1 MSKTIDF
8 EKKNEFQRSNIKR
21 GKNFKDPKLR
31 EEKLRLQKF
40 KDLLTGEK
48 LIPGNTH
55 YHHIDYD
62 INNDNQDNLAF
73 ISTKT
78 HMKITG
84 AQVRNLIEAEWYKI
98 QLQENLIA
106 LKEGR
111 KPILQK
117 KAIKNIEKYWT
128 NRVRNYRNWKFQK
141 HWSYKKES
149 ISSRLDRYTFES
161 LKGNNNSRSIQNFVR
176 IFLRDKK
183 FRKKFKDI
191 LWDQF
196 EKDPSDPRMELLQYL
211 DITDNKQSLI
221 EIFPHVVSGIV
232 YVVEKELI
240 SFYFT
245 FMSGFSVSYAIRVG
259 LIHFRYLENQ
269 DPIKKEEVLA
279 ILNELIN
286 EKG

>member
-1 MSKTIDF
+1 MPH
-8 EKKNEFQRSNIKR
+8 KKKIRYSY
-21 GKNFKDPKLR
+21 GSNFKDPKLR
-31 EEKLRLQKF
+31 EKKLKLQNF
-40 KDLLTGEK
+40 KDLLSGEK

-73 ISTKT
+73 ISTRV
-78 HMKITG
+78 HMKISKSSP
-84 AQVRNLIEAEWYKI
+84 IEAEWYKL

-117 KAIKNIEKYWT
+117 KKAIKNIEEYWT
-128 NRVRNYRNWKFQK
+128 NRVRNYRNWKSQK
-141 HWSYKKES
+141 HWSYNKES

-161 LKGNNNSRSIQNFVR
+161 LKGNNNSKSIQNFVR
-176 IFLRDKK
+176 MFLRDKK
-183 FRKKFKDI
+183 FRKKFEVI

-196 EKDPSDPRMELLQYL
+196 KKDPPDPRMELLQYL

-221 EIFPHVVSGIV
+221 EIFPHVVAGRV
-232 YVVEKELI
+232 YVIEKELI

-245 FMSGFSVSYAIRVG
+245 FISEFSVSYAIRVG
-259 LIHFRYLENQ
+259 LIHFRNLEDQ
-269 DPIKKEEVLA
+269 DPIEKEEVIP

-286 EKG
+286 E